1 MGKLIKIFI
10 TLAMVA
16 SNALA
21 SGDAEKGQ
29 KAFKK
34 CKSCHMIMDD
44 SGKTIIKGSRAGPNL
59 YGISGRI
66 AASVDDFKYGKS
78 LAPLGTTGFVW
89 TEAKLLT
96 YVAAPKK
103 YLDNKQD
110 NNNARTKMTLNLKKN
125 ADARNKRS

>member
-1 MGKLIKIFI
+1 MGKLIQIFI

-16 SNALA
+16 SNAVA

-59 YGISGRI
+59 YGILGRI
-66 AASVDDFKYGKS
+66 AGSVDDFKYGKS
-78 LAPLGTTGFVW
+78 LATFGTT
-89 TEAKLLT
+89 
-96 YVAAPKK
+96 
-103 YLDNKQD
+103 
-110 NNNARTKMTLNLKKN
+110 
-125 ADARNKRS
+125 